1 MPIGVLTNCAAVL
14 LGGLLGTGL
23 GKILP
28 QNLKDNLP
36 TLFGYCSIAIGI
48 NSIIKA
54 SGMTAVV
61 LAILVGFTI
70 GHSLHLEQWTS
81 KFFHKLVKML
91 HLGGENID
99 MEFYITAVALFC
111 CSGFGWYSTL
121 TEGITGDPS
130 LLMSKAVLDFFT
142 AMIFA
147 STLGAA
153 ICAIPIPQVVILLI
167 VFGAGK
173 LLAGVLTPTMFADL
187 SACGGILT
195 MAAGF
200 RVSKIKSVPLVD
212 LMPALI
218 LVMPFSWLWSTLM
231 G

>member
-1 MPIGVLTNCAAVL
+1 
-14 LGGLLGTGL
+14 
-23 GKILP
+23 
-28 QNLKDNLP
+28 
-36 TLFGYCSIAIGI
+36 
-48 NSIIKA
+48 
-54 SGMTAVV
+54 MTAVV

-70 GHSLHLEQWTS
+70 GHSLHLEHWTS
-81 KFFHKLVKML
+81 KFFHKLVKAL
-91 HLGGENID
+91 HLGDEHID

-153 ICAIPIPQVVILLI
+153 ICAIPIPQVIIVFI

-173 LLAGVLTPTMFADL
+173 LLAGVLTPAMFADL

-218 LVMPFSWLWSTLM
+218 LVMPFSLLWTTLM